1 MQNIKPGCTLQVLY
15 FYSIPFFRKRFFS
28 LGQLRNNDRRDYEQN
43 TDKGGNISV
52 SPQIITL
59 IIVLA
64 ICVAA
69 FILLYFQGKRNM
81 KKRDEQ
87 QAAIDQAAQ
96 WVNMLIIDKKK
107 LRMKESGLPQMVI
120 DQTPKM
126 MRGSKLPIIKAKVG
140 PQIVSLIC
148 DEKIFESVPVKK
160 EVKAVV
166 SGIYVLDVKGLHG
179 KTEAAPEKK
188 KGFFKRMIAS
198 AQEKAGAKPVK

>member
-1 MQNIKPGCTLQVLY
+1 MYGCVFHQIYGTIFLGICSYLLKVGLKMSQVSISLLVIVRVLAIISAVLY
-15 FYSIPFFRKRFFS
+15 F
-28 LGQLRNNDRRDYEQN
+28 LGKKAQN
-43 TDKGGNISV
+43 K
-52 SPQIITL
+52 Q
-59 IIVLA
+59 A
-64 ICVAA
+64 
-69 FILLYFQGKRNM
+69 
-81 KKRDEQ
+81 EQ
-87 QAAIDQAAQ
+87 QELLDANKQT
-96 WVNMLIIDKKK
+96 VSMLIIDKK
-107 LRMKESGLPQMVI
+107 RMKMKDAGLPQMVI